1 MIGQQPNGRDAS
13 MQTGAGGPLGRAPRA
28 TCPPALS
35 HYYTRRAL
43 PRPIGSLDLCL
54 LHFTAVF
61 APSPVLQLIREG
73 PPALLAAALGALMLL
88 LPMTLATSQLM
99 ALAPSEGALYSW
111 TARLLGPYW
120 GTVVGIS
127 DWLPGLLAAVSALVS
142 FVATLQGLKAGWLA
156 EPWQRE
162 LAILILLALLLLLG
176 WQRQR
181 TVQRI
186 VNTFSALTLAIVI
199 LSGIC
204 SLVLL
209 QQGAWRPPSFWRPGR
224 SLTESPRPGGSLAA
238 LLYLGYSA
246 PLSMA
251 GELRPGLAPGRPL
264 LGSTLLVCSSY
275 LLVALAALVAPGGGP
290 GLVLEMA
297 LGHTAGNMALV
308 GLLAFYLCA
317 AFVHTSACAR
327 LLFVASLDGLL
338 PTGLALLN
346 RERIPWR
353 AFVIQTLLT
362 GIVATVL
369 LVVLPQMSVET
380 MGSPAVMASLLATM
394 TLLRLFVA
402 FFCFYVTTL
411 ISYQQPCPALGASA
425 MAPWLL
431 RSGTVVGVAGTSLA
445 TLEILTHSWT
455 PQLPDASWALLV
467 GSLVV
472 LSISAATLAALPAT
486 ARASRLAPRLSQ
498 WLLQGEGDQQPQ
510 AKAHAQERG
519 DLRDRDA

>member
-1 MIGQQPNGRDAS
+1 MIGQQPNGRDATV
-13 MQTGAGGPLGRAPRA
+13 QTGTGGPPDRVSRAI
-28 TCPPALS
+28 CPPALS

-54 LHFTAVF
+54 LYFTALF
-61 APSPVLQLIREG
+61 TPGPLLQLTREG
-73 PPALLAAALGALMLL
+73 PSTLLAAVLGAVTLL

-99 ALAPSEGALYSW
+99 ALTPSEGALYAW

-127 DWLPGLLAAVSALVS
+127 DWLPGLLASVSALASLVT
-142 FVATLQGLKAGWLA
+142 TLQSLKAGWLA
-156 EPWQRE
+156 EPWQRG
-162 LAILILLALLLLLG
+162 LVIMIVLALLLLLG
-176 WQRQR
+176 RQRQR

-209 QQGAWRPPSFWRPGR
+209 QQRAWRLPPFWRPDWTVAGSSR
-224 SLTESPRPGGSLAA
+224 SPDSLVA

-264 LGSTLLVCSSY
+264 LGSASLICSSY
-275 LLVALAALVAPGGGP
+275 LLVALSALVTPNGGP
-290 GLVLEMA
+290 ALALEMA
-297 LGHTAGNMALV
+297 LGHTAGSMALV

-317 AFVHTSACAR
+317 ALVHTSAGAR

-353 AFVIQTLLT
+353 AFVTQTVLT
-362 GIVATVL
+362 GVLAAVL
-369 LVVLPQMSVET
+369 LVALPPVPSEAAFSSV
-380 MGSPAVMASLLATM
+380 AMALLLATM

-402 FFCFYVTTL
+402 FFCFYMMTL
-411 ISYQQPCPALGASA
+411 LSYQQPSLALGGRTTAS
-425 MAPWLL
+425 WLL
-431 RSGTVVGVAGTSLA
+431 RSGTMVGATGSTLA
-445 TLEILTHSWT
+445 MLDILAHSWT
-455 PQLPDASWALLV
+455 PMLSNSNWTLLV
-467 GSLVV
+467 GSL
-472 LSISAATLAALPAT
+472 LMLCMSAATLAALPAT
-486 ARASRLAPRLSQ
+486 TRASRLGPRLLQ
-498 WLLQGEGDQQPQ
+498 WLQGEGDP
-510 AKAHAQERG
+510 
-519 DLRDRDA
+519 DAG

>member
-13 MQTGAGGPLGRAPRA
+13 MQTGAGRPLGRVPRA
-28 TCPPALS
+28 ICPPALS

-43 PRPIGSLDLCL
+43 PRPISSLDLCL
-54 LHFTAVF
+54 LHFAAVF
-61 APSPVLQLIREG
+61 APSPLLQLIREG

-156 EPWQRE
+156 EPWQRG
-162 LAILILLALLLLLG
+162 LVVMILLALLLLLG

-209 QQGAWRPPSFWRPGR
+209 QQGAGRPSSFWRPGR
-224 SLTESPRPGGSLAA
+224 TLAGPSRTPGSLAA

-264 LGSTLLVCSSY
+264 LGSALLACSSY
-275 LLVALAALVAPGGGP
+275 LLVALSALIAPGDGP
-290 GLVLEMA
+290 DLVLEMA
-297 LGHTAGNMALV
+297 LGHAAGSIALV
-308 GLLAFYLCA
+308 GLLAFYFCA
-317 AFVHTSACAR
+317 ALVHISACAR

-362 GIVATVL
+362 GIVATAL
-369 LVVLPQMSVET
+369 LVVLPQTPVEPMS
-380 MGSPAVMASLLATM
+380 SPVVMALLLATM

-402 FFCFYVTTL
+402 FFCFYVTAL
-411 ISYQQPCPALGASA
+411 VAYQQPRPALGARA
-425 MAPWLL
+425 LAPWLL
-431 RSGTVVGVAGTSLA
+431 HSGTVIGVAGCTLA
-445 TLEILTHSWT
+445 TLEILAHSWT
-455 PQLPDASWALLV
+455 PLLPEGSWTLLV

-472 LSISAATLAALPAT
+472 LSLSAATLAALPAT
-486 ARASRLAPRLSQ
+486 ARASRLAPLLFQ
-498 WLLQGEGDQQPQ
+498 WLQGESDQQLQ
-510 AKAHAQERG
+510 AKARIQERG
-519 DLRDRDA
+519 DLSDV